1 MQMCLTKLL
10 RKLGF
15 NISWHNV
22 VGPTQ
27 RITFLGVDIDT
38 RNSTLSLGN
47 DKLQQLG
54 QRLQQFQ
61 NKRRATKQQLQS
73 LAGGSQLG
81 VSGCQGGQVFFPT
94 DS

>member
-1 MQMCLTKLL
+1 MCLINLL

-15 NISWHNV
+15 NISWHKV

-47 DKLQQLG
+47 DKLQQLE
-54 QRLQQFQ
+54 QQLQQFHLWLKAH
-61 NKRRATKQQLQS
+61 NS
-73 LAGGSQLG
+73 LL
-81 VSGCQGGQVFFPT
+81 P
-94 DS
+94 